1 MAENL
6 LAHLRQRIQL
16 EGPLPVSEYM
26 AECLLHPRFGYYST
40 RESIGAAG
48 DFTTAPEIS
57 QMFGELLGLWA
68 ADTWQAL
75 GAPPHFYL
83 VEAGPGRGTLMR
95 DALRA
100 AGMLPKI
107 RAAIRPVLI
116 EMSERLRGLQRS
128 ALAGTGAV
136 WVNDIDAVPRDAP
149 VILLANEFLDALPV
163 RQYVSGENG
172 WHERCVDLTP
182 DSTGLR
188 FVLSDTALP
197 LVARLP
203 EGEVR
208 PGLVLEACPQ
218 GHAFVAQVADR
229 LAGLGGAALL
239 IDYGPGKRGFGDS
252 LQALQGKAFA
262 DPLASPGEADLTAHV
277 DFAGLAETARQAG
290 AAVHGPVSQGQFLR
304 SLGIEA
310 RAARLR
316 QSATPD
322 QAREIDLALHR
333 LTAPDAMGNL
343 FKVLCLT
350 RQHAPTPAGF
360 P

>member
-1 MAENL
+1 MAKNL

-26 AECLLHPRFGYYST
+26 AECLLNPRFGYYST

-48 DFTTAPEIS
+48 DFTTSPEIS

-75 GAPPHFYL
+75 GAPPFFYL

-100 AGMLPKI
+100 AGMLPPF

-116 EMSERLRGLQRS
+116 EMSERLRDLQRS
-128 ALAGTGAV
+128 ALAGTDAT
-136 WVNDIDAVPRDAP
+136 WLNDISAVPKDAP
-149 VILLANEFLDALPV
+149 MVLLANEFLDALPI
-163 RQYVSGENG
+163 RQYVLDEDG

-182 DSTGLR
+182 DGVSLR
-188 FVLSDTALP
+188 FVLSDTVLP
-197 LVARLP
+197 LAARP
-203 EGEVR
+203 PGGEVN
-208 PGLVLEACPQ
+208 PGLVLETCPQ
-218 GHAFVAQVADR
+218 GHAFVAQVANR
-229 LAGLGGAALL
+229 LAAQGGAALL
-239 IDYGPGKRGFGDS
+239 IDYGPAERGFGDS
-252 LQALQGKAFA
+252 LQALRGKAFA
-262 DPLASPGEADLTAHV
+262 DPLAGPGEADLTAHV
-277 DFAGLAETARQAG
+277 DFAGLAETARQSG
-290 AAVHGPVSQGQFLR
+290 VAAHGPVRQGPFLR
-304 SLGIEA
+304 SLGIET

-322 QAREIDLALHR
+322 QARGIDLALHR

-350 RQHAPTPAGF
+350 PQHAPTPAGF